1 MIFRK
6 GVVWLLAAC
15 FWLAAPAVS
24 MAYNVTPAQI
34 EALRE
39 QARRD
44 MQASSSFANTIAGV
58 INLTL
63 SPDLSSAWYSVEF
76 PGEPDVDFSTTK
88 LPIYY
93 SFDKEGRG
101 WSPYLGVVLG
111 YLDAKT
117 KVDQISQT
125 FGEKM
130 RWDSDWQGYS
140 GMLEGGCKFTFAN
153 GLFVAPGV
161 SAGLARLRNSVTYLN
176 DFSREVAAPVLNGL
190 STNFS
195 ITAMMLSGILSGG
208 YDGKLGALDLKVL
221 AKYTHSY
228 VESIETDDPAQEFND
243 DIDSVAGRI
252 TLGGPLG
259 ISLAGNPML
268 WQVVPGRDALGGPGP
283 GDHGLDLLRRAGS
296 HHRPGHK
303 ALGPAPVR
311 HSPGRF
317 AHPGRQHQRLVH
329 RGGLHLLTL
338 RRTNEKPPGDESP
351 GGFAF

>member
-1 MIFRK
+1 MCFRK
-6 GVVWLLAAC
+6 GVVWCLAAC
-15 FWLAAPAVS
+15 FCLAAPAATA

-63 SPDLSSAWYSVEF
+63 SPDLSSAFYNVEF

-88 LPIYY
+88 LPVYY
-93 SFDKEGRG
+93 SFDKEGRS

-111 YLDAKT
+111 YLNAKT

-130 RWDSDWQGYS
+130 RWDSDWKGYS
-140 GMLEGGCKFTFAN
+140 GMLEGGCKFTFAG
-153 GLFVAPGV
+153 GLFLAPGI

-190 STNFS
+190 TANFS
-195 ITAMMLSGILSGG
+195 ITALMLSGILSGG

-243 DIDSVAGRI
+243 DIDSVAGRV
-252 TLGGPLG
+252 TLGGPLVV
-259 ISLAGNPML
+259 SLAGNPML
-268 WQVVPGRDALGGPGP
+268 WQAFLGGMHLVGQDQEVM
-283 GDHGLDLLRRAGS
+283 GWTYYGELGATIGLDIRRFGLPLSALR
-296 HHRPGHK
+296 
-303 ALGPAPVR
+303 LGA
-311 HSPGRF
+311 S
-317 AHPGRQHQRLVH
+317 LI
-329 RGGLHLLTL
+329 RGDNISGWSIVLGYT
-338 RRTNEKPPGDESP
+338 
-351 GGFAF
+351 F

>member
-1 MIFRK
+1 MHFRK
-6 GVVWLLAAC
+6 GVVWCLTAC
-15 FWLAAPAVS
+15 FCLAAPAATA
-24 MAYNVTPAQI
+24 MAYDVTPAQI

-63 SPDLSSAWYSVEF
+63 SPDLSSAFYNVEF

-88 LPIYY
+88 LPVYY
-93 SFDKEGRG
+93 SFDKEGRS

-130 RWDSDWQGYS
+130 RWDSDWKGYS
-140 GMLEGGCKFTFAN
+140 GMLEGGCKFTFAG

-190 STNFS
+190 TANFS
-195 ITAMMLSGILSGG
+195 ITALMLSGILAGG
-208 YDGKLGALDLKVL
+208 YDATFGPLEVKVL

-243 DIDSVAGRI
+243 DIDSVAGRV

-259 ISLAGNPML
+259 VSLAGNPML
-268 WQVVPGRDALGGPGP
+268 WQAFLGGMHLVGQDQEVM
-283 GDHGLDLLRRAGS
+283 GWTYYGELGATIGLDIRRFGLPLSALR
-296 HHRPGHK
+296 
-303 ALGPAPVR
+303 LGA
-311 HSPGRF
+311 S
-317 AHPGRQHQRLVH
+317 LI
-329 RGGLHLLTL
+329 RGDNISGWSIVLGYT
-338 RRTNEKPPGDESP
+338 
-351 GGFAF
+351 F